1 MHPLSD
7 FVSLGEELAGC
18 LEVRRD
24 LLVKRPAV
32 NLEIAPFRLKSRRPD
47 KRWPWDIWIS
57 IRWDRHAL
65 RLWDRF
71 GGRPGVDP
79 ESPERHS
86 HATRRTHAFAT
97 KGVRHETRRFR
108 PGKAAIC

>member
-65 RLWDRF
+65 RLVGPVRW
-71 GGRPGVDP
+71 P
-79 ESPERHS
+79 
-86 HATRRTHAFAT
+86 TRTQLPVITQRCVLLLDVEIV
-97 KGVRHETRRFR
+97 VRRRK
-108 PGKAAIC
+108 PH